1 MHCRMAQ
8 GQPAHVC
15 LVDDRLVVRD
25 LRSPVVAP
33 VEERVDHYVLRHPR
47 PALGGVLLPRVAELV
62 VEQRVVPA
70 DVPFDRLAVRVEQ
83 QLGAVTAPP
92 AGGIVGAVHTVA
104 VTLARCDAGQVA
116 VPDKAVDF
124 GQLDLRLG
132 EPAAAAASPG
142 ALTGLVE
149 ETQLHT
155 FRDLGE
161 QGEIRAPSVPRRTK
175 RVRRSRPDTHS
186 PPSYGEPGRVRA
198 VADSTG

>member
-1 MHCRMAQ
+1 MPP
-8 GQPAHVC
+8 G
-15 LVDDRLVVRD
+15 D
-25 LRSPVVAP
+25 
-33 VEERVDHYVLRHPR
+33 
-47 PALGGVLLPRVAELV
+47 GGV
-62 VEQRVVPA
+62 
-70 DVPFDRLAVRVEQ
+70 FS
-83 QLGAVTAPP
+83 TA
-92 AGGIVGAVHTVA
+92 AIGHIAVGAA
-104 VTLARCDAGQVA
+104 PSRSR
-116 VPDKAVDF
+116 K
-124 GQLDLRLG
+124 
-132 EPAAAAASPG
+132 PAPRAFRRIRNSCASPG